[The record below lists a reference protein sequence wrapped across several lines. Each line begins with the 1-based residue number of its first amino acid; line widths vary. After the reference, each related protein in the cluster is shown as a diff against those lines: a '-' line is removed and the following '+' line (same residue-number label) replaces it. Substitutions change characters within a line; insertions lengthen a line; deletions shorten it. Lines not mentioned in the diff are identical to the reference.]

1 VKEDLYVKTNAPITI
16 PFNRPACQGRELEY
30 VGHAFARGH
39 ISGDGH
45 FTKLA
50 TEILETEL
58 GAKVLLTT
66 SCTHALEMAALLL
79 NIEEGDEV
87 IVPAF
92 TFPSTINAFVLRG
105 ASPVFV
111 DIRPDTLNVDE
122 REVARRITRK
132 TKAILPVHFTTLTDG
147 ELEIV
152 IEAVRGFDVNR

>member
-1 VKEDLYVKTNAPITI
+1 
-16 PFNRPACQGRELEY
+16 
-30 VGHAFARGH
+30 
-39 ISGDGH
+39 
-45 FTKLA
+45 
-50 TEILETEL
+50 
-58 GAKVLLTT
+58 
-66 SCTHALEMAALLL
+66 MAALLL